1 VGGLIVRLPLEM
13 ELLRN
18 HQHSLTGKHFREALA
33 DTVHD
38 AERWYHE
45 AQGLI
50 AEKMTEIAEL
60 AGDDGQIDATSLPDD
75 LAELLNLYLDNQEA
89 WQEVSLVLERDA
101 DVGTAAALVLNRPMA
116 FQLTENLA
124 RLVLHGEFSVVT
136 PTANGRKPDL
146 HKFMAAFGSECA
158 VYIGGP
164 DDQGKPA
171 EIIHGIKALRGAKE
185 IAPGTG
191 IYRGGLAAAV
201 DGVLRGLYQP
211 LDFRFFVGKHVYDE
225 NILDLSVIL
234 GKFQPV
240 ACSRALALK
249 QCISLPKPLWHE
261 VLEWAGGDLAQISE
275 LELSKRDDL
284 KFKIVDDD
292 DDDDYDDDYEEIVDE
307 LDELGRFDED
317 DEDDD
322 EDDYYSK

>member
-1 VGGLIVRLPLEM
+1 MRLPLEV

-18 HQHSLTGKHFREALA
+18 YEHSLTGAQFRKTLA
-33 DTVHD
+33 QHIEDT
-38 AERWYHE
+38 EEWYHE
-45 AQGLI
+45 AQSLI
-50 AEKMTEIAEL
+50 AESMTEIAGL

-75 LAELLNLYLDNQEA
+75 KAELLTLYLDNQES
-89 WQEVSLVLERDA
+89 WQEVCLVLERDTA
-101 DVGTAAALVLNRPMA
+101 VGTATALVLNRPMA

-124 RLVLHGEFSVVT
+124 RLVLHGEFSVET
-136 PTANGRKPDL
+136 PTSTGRRPDL

-171 EIIHGIKALRGAKE
+171 EIIHGIKALKGARE

-201 DGVLRGLYQP
+201 DGVLKGIYQP
-211 LDFRFFVGKHVYDE
+211 LDFRFFVGKHLYEE
-225 NILDLSVIL
+225 NLLDVSVLL
-234 GKFQPV
+234 GKYQPI

-261 VLEWAGGDLAQISE
+261 VLEFVGGDMTEISE
-275 LELSKRDDL
+275 LEFSKRDDV
-284 KFKIVDDD
+284 KFRIVDEDD
-292 DDDDYDDDYEEIVDE
+292 FDEIVDE
-307 LDELGRFDED
+307 LDELERFG
-317 DEDDD
+317 DDD
-322 EDDYYSK
+322 DDDDDDSDDYYRRK